1 MLTGSTNYADWR
13 LLMLP
18 APVSRIIWFAIRRA
32 RHHKRKRS
40 ASMKTTRGKQPAD
53 YLGAD
58 LTDRHSKG
66 RRAVDVCG
74 LSCGEENRLRAAFWQ
89 WEWLAPQG
97 NLDLSSIA
105 PEVRI
110 AKSTMLDGPQGLA
123 SIGESLRACE
133 RQSGAVGK
141 TPDTMPALGQPFAGY
156 IRSSIELFSAFAQA
170 GFNVS
175 PAGFIGGVS
184 EVYPGNIWGR
194 LAKRVLPKKST
205 NEGRLARKLILQALG
220 VIDLPSLPTHDEND
234 ACIGAVLAAAAD
246 GKVPG
251 VSVRGLGLPLV
262 TEAGGTLREGPMVIP
277 EITEDA
283 QRRIEKALSD
293 IPAVVATKPRTSLQ
307 SASAQ
312 AAMERATALRDCL
325 IERAREGNAQI
336 CTYAWAYRYIF
347 DATYSKWSQAFANQV
362 VTVAES
368 TAPAEL
374 PGLGAVRLDAF
385 VVASKTGLPSDG
397 HWESANYD
405 REDWERVLGT
415 ATLLR

>member
-1 MLTGSTNYADWR
+1 
-13 LLMLP
+13 
-18 APVSRIIWFAIRRA
+18 
-32 RHHKRKRS
+32 
-40 ASMKTTRGKQPAD
+40 MKTTRGKQLAD
-53 YLGAD
+53 YLGGD
-58 LTDRHSKG
+58 LTDRHSRG
-66 RRAVDVCG
+66 RRAIDVCG
-74 LSCGEENRLRAAFWQ
+74 LTCAEENRLRAAFWQ
-89 WEWLAPQG
+89 WEWPAPQE
-97 NLDLSSIA
+97 NLDISFIA
-105 PEVRI
+105 PEVRN

-141 TPDTMPALGQPFAGY
+141 TPDTMPALGRPFGGY

-170 GFNVS
+170 EFNVS

-194 LAKRVLPKKST
+194 LAKRILPKKST
-205 NEGRLARKLILQALG
+205 NEGRQARKLILQALG
-220 VIDLPSLPTHDEND
+220 VLDLPDLPTHDEND

-262 TEAGGTLREGPMVIP
+262 IEAGGTLREGPMVIP
-277 EITEDA
+277 EVSEDA
-283 QRRIEKALSD
+283 QRRIAGALGD
-293 IPAVVATKPRTSLQ
+293 IPIVLVTRTRPSRQ
-307 SASAQ
+307 SASDQ
-312 AAMERATALRDCL
+312 AVLERATALLDCL

-336 CTYAWAYRYIF
+336 CTYAWAYRHLF
-347 DATYSKWSQAFANQV
+347 DASYTTWSQAYANQV
-362 VTVAES
+362 VSVAQS

-374 PGLGAVRLDAF
+374 SGLGAIRLDAF

-397 HWESANYD
+397 HWELANYD

-415 ATLLR
+415 ATVLN

>member
-1 MLTGSTNYADWR
+1 
-13 LLMLP
+13 
-18 APVSRIIWFAIRRA
+18 
-32 RHHKRKRS
+32 
-40 ASMKTTRGKQPAD
+40 MKTTRRKQPAD

-58 LTDRHSKG
+58 LTDWYSRG
-66 RRAVDVCG
+66 RRPIDVCG
-74 LSCGEENRLRAAFWQ
+74 LACGEENRLRAAFWQ
-89 WEWLAPQG
+89 WEWPVAQG

-105 PEVRI
+105 PEVRS

-133 RQSGAVGK
+133 RLSGAVGK
-141 TPDTMPALGQPFAGY
+141 TPDTMPKLGRPFAGY
-156 IRSSIELFSAFAQA
+156 IRSSIEMFSAFAQA

-205 NEGRLARKLILQALG
+205 TEGRQARKRILQALG
-220 VIDLPSLPTHDEND
+220 VLDLPDLPTHDEND
-234 ACIGAVLAAAAD
+234 ACVGAVLAAAAD

-262 TEAGGTLREGPMVIP
+262 IEAGGTLREGPMVIP
-277 EITEDA
+277 EIAEDA
-283 QRRIEKALSD
+283 QRRIEKALGD
-293 IPAVVATKPRTSLQ
+293 IPPVLVTKTSPSRQ
-307 SASAQ
+307 SPSNQ
-312 AAMERATALRDCL
+312 AAMERATALMDCL

-336 CTYAWAYRYIF
+336 CTYAWAYRHVF
-347 DATYSKWSQAFANQV
+347 DASYSKWSQAYANQIV
-362 VTVAES
+362 SVAES
-368 TAPAEL
+368 TAPTEL

-385 VVASKTGLPSDG
+385 VVACKTGLPSDG

-415 ATLLR
+415 ATVLH